1 METATC
7 VLCSGVGAL
16 AVLAVLALAL
26 GVHSSAANTVLL
38 TRN

>member
-1 METATC
+1 LE
-7 VLCSGVGAL
+7 LVGTHFKS
-16 AVLAVLALAL
+16 VLALAL